1 MINLLDLVTLLQLDT
16 DPSPIKI
23 SFISSIWPT
32 LLQRINGAVSLE
44 LILLPRLLIIRYSPG
59 TSFSVRVTIIFRET
73 KIFKFWYST
82 FKEDQS
88 KLQLLED
95 QLQDQAT
102 MKWSFLMLN
111 LMLLTVLINL
121 ILSHRKLKL
130 YNL

>member
-73 KIFKFWYST
+73 KIFKFWYLI

-102 MKWSFLMLN
+102 MK
-111 LMLLTVLINL
+111 
-121 ILSHRKLKL
+121 
-130 YNL
+130 

>member
-1 MINLLDLVTLLQLDT
+1 MINLLDSATLLQLDT
-16 DPSPIKI
+16 DQSPIKI

-32 LLQRINGAVSLE
+32 LLQRINGAVLLE
-44 LILLPRLLIIRYSPG
+44 LILLPRLPIIRYSG
-59 TSFSVRVTIIFRET
+59 WASFFVRVTIIFRET

-102 MKWSFLMLN
+102 MK
-111 LMLLTVLINL
+111 
-121 ILSHRKLKL
+121 
-130 YNL
+130 